1 MRDKFLMKISTVTIA
16 FSILALPVVARVA
29 GISSIVSENR
39 ALTAAPTTSDGW
51 SYIHQLGKFLND
63 RLALRDK
70 SISIDSFIDRRFFGE
85 EPAFGGAATPRILEG
100 SDGFLFLKD
109 AFDAACNGHGTPES
123 VTANVKRFADIIQ
136 RSGRKIVV
144 TIAPDKSSILLDK
157 LPKDNPQS
165 ECHRLHQDQQWKALA
180 EAQIPGYIDM
190 RSVLRE
196 EVAKYR
202 RPLYFRQDSH
212 WNMEGSLPA
221 VREVVNYFSPNIWKA
236 SDVRFSGLTKYLGDL
251 EGMRGG
257 TKMDETPNFEIIRD
271 QIKIEKSEYDEAFP
285 PGYRR
290 LSEMSGPDGSL
301 IEGKTFLLFDSFGIA
316 AIEQI
321 VPYFENLTTTAFES
335 FETDKWIEDIK
346 ASDNVWFLCV
356 ERGLGYRLTYDM
368 GNKTFLDALDKAL
381 NG

>member
-1 MRDKFLMKISTVTIA
+1 MRAKFFLKTTTAIIA
-16 FSILALPVVARVA
+16 FSILASPVVARVS

-51 SYIHQLGKFLND
+51 HYVHKLGKFLND

-70 SISIDSFIDRRFFGE
+70 SLAIDSFIDRRLFGE
-85 EPAFGGAATPRILEG
+85 EPAFGGAATPRVLEG

-144 TIAPDKSSILLDK
+144 TIAPDKSSVLLDK

-180 EAQIPGYIDM
+180 DAQIPGYIDM

-202 RPLYFRQDSH
+202 RPLFFRQDSH
-212 WNMEGSLPA
+212 WNMEGSLPV
-221 VREVVNYFSPNIWKA
+221 VRQVVNYFSPNIWKA
-236 SDVRFSGLTKYLGDL
+236 SDVTFNGLTEYLGDL

-257 TKMDETPNFEIIRD
+257 TKMDETPIFGISRD
-271 QIKIEKSEYDEAFP
+271 QIKIAKSENDAAYA
-285 PGYRR
+285 PGHRR
-290 LSEMSGPDGSL
+290 LSQMSGPDGSL
-301 IEGKTFLLFDSFGIA
+301 IKGKTLLLFDSFGMA

-321 VPYFENLTTTAFES
+321 VPYFEDLTTVHFEN
-335 FETDKWIEDIK
+335 FVIDKWIEDIK
-346 ASDNVWFLCV
+346 ASENVWFLCV